1 MKNISS
7 RRLFLQGTA
16 AFSGFYLA
24 GLSVPAFSAKRAPA
38 DGLTPGQYTW
48 NPELSLEGPVA
59 IIVSLPDQRVH
70 VYRNGVRIAV
80 STCSTGKPGHRTPT
94 GVFTIL
100 QKDKHHR
107 SSTYNNAPM
116 PNMNRLTWKGV
127 ALHAGHLPGYPASHG
142 CIRMPL
148 KFSELLFSVTHVGT
162 PVIVADDH
170 SEPGIVTHPGP
181 ALAPLA
187 KNEMDA
193 EIAKLTKKKMPPKKR
208 HDGMQHAV
216 SLLVSRADGTLYI
229 MRDGHILSKNKV
241 EFLRPNEPLGSHTFI
256 LLGSAEKAGT
266 LQWKSI
272 GYSHGG
278 ANAQLVA
285 SDANVIGRIRSDP
298 ALARE
303 ISKLMHPG
311 LVLVMTD
318 AAAHPET
325 RSKQGFVIATQSTEW
340 TTKSQPAR

>member
-1 MKNISS
+1 MKISSS
-7 RRLFLQGTA
+7 RRFFLQGTA
-16 AFSGFYLA
+16 ALA
-24 GLSVPAFSAKRAPA
+24 GFGLTGLSLRALHAKGRGK
-38 DGLTPGQYTW
+38 DGLKPGQFTW
-48 NPELSLEGPVA
+48 NPEASPEGPVA

-70 VYRNGVRIAV
+70 VYRNGIRIGV

-116 PNMNRLTWKGV
+116 PNMNRLTWSGV

-142 CIRMPL
+142 CIRLPL

-181 ALAPLA
+181 ALSALA
-187 KNEMDA
+187 KEEMDTA
-193 EIAKLTKKKMPPKKR
+193 VGKLAKKKLPPKKR
-208 HDGMQHAV
+208 HEKMEHAV
-216 SLLVSRADGTLYI
+216 SLIVSRADRTLYI
-229 MRDGHILSKNKV
+229 VRDGHVESKNPV
-241 EFLRPNEPLGSHTFI
+241 EFVHPNKPLGSHTFV
-256 LLGSAEKAGT
+256 LMGSAEKAGA

-272 GYSHGG
+272 GYRQAG
-278 ANAQLVA
+278 AKLHATDA
-285 SDANVIGRIRSDP
+285 SVIGRIQSDP
-298 ALARE
+298 ALARK
-303 ISKLMHPG
+303 IAGLMHPG

-318 AAAHPET
+318 APAHPET
-325 RSKQGFVIATQSTEW
+325 RTKRGFVVAAQDPTW
-340 TTKSQPAR
+340 TTQVTPAR